1 MSQSDHRK
9 DQVVRPKKQSNP
21 TTSSNS
27 IEIVTSNNDN
37 KSESSKHSEQ
47 QETSSEYARRLAASA
62 PRKVS
67 SKASSRATSKAS
79 SAARL
84 QVKLEEAEAKV
95 EAEFSREMTE
105 RAQRQLSREINQK
118 QQELKRKEEERRS
131 QLEDE
136 AEEREALLRKKRAS
150 IQARK
155 EVIDALEEE
164 RSERADSLSLG
175 LTEVTPMDKAAAFV
189 GGIGSNG
196 NEKIP
201 VELTVSNKN
210 SEINS
215 FSAPLRLNDQET
227 VGRCKAEPLYTSSV
241 VFTSGTMPTY
251 TSPMTDSHYAW
262 ASKQAHHTNLPSK
275 LVPKIEPSVFTRIAT
290 NDKMST
296 PVLRDRGSNPNAPKV
311 FPPTLHEQS
320 YIKPSESPHEHLHYS
335 GGGNTSSA
343 DRVIEAVCSQMALS
357 RLPLTQPDVFDGRD
371 SLQFP
376 VWKMTFDSL
385 INHGS
390 MSATDKLNL
399 LNRFVGGEAKIAI
412 QGYLLLPPSEAFK
425 AAYNLLLERYG
436 DSFNIA
442 NEFRNRLKLW
452 PKVGGTDT
460 TGLRNL
466 VDFLKQC
473 RTAKQSFPSLKILDD
488 ESENTELTRKL
499 PAWLSRQWAR
509 KVATH
514 RATIGQY
521 PSFEEFVDF
530 LTVEDNIAHD
540 PLARTL
546 QSSEGAKEKRKGSSF
561 ASGRGSELPVS
572 EAGNGKNFGMC
583 RFCGDRHSLQVCK
596 KFGSEPFE
604 TRRRF
609 VIENQLCFACLIK
622 GHISRECRNR
632 KECQTCQ
639 GMHPTSLHRSEPSTE
654 EGSSTLSVT
663 ACASSHHAIN
673 TPLKSSMVVPVRI
686 SHMNYP
692 DREVV
697 VYAMLDTQ
705 SDSTFITDNAARSL
719 GLEGK
724 AVRLSLSTM
733 TANNKVIKC
742 ERYDGLVVRNFE
754 GNCDIKLPGV
764 YSRKSIPINHSHIPC
779 GEMLSNWP
787 HLNSLKHKLV
797 PRMNYEVGML
807 IGYDCPKALI
817 PREVITAADSDDGPF
832 GLRTDLGWGVVGVI
846 SHSTDLVSDHIGFS
860 HRIVATQT
868 TGSQLILP
876 KRVKETVSPTD
887 CLRVM
892 ERDFLD
898 RNCNGEEFSLN
909 ERRFLKLMDERIK
922 VDDSLHY
929 SMPLPFNDN
938 KGKLFNNKAQVMK
951 RTMSLKRKM
960 IKDRS
965 YRAEYTE
972 FMEEMVRKGFAEE
985 VDDSLDSNSSHV
997 WYLPH
1002 FGVFHKTKGKLRVV
1016 FDCAAKYENISL
1028 NDTLMKGPDY
1038 INSLTGILC
1047 RFRKHPVAFSCDVEK
1062 MFYAFHVHPE
1072 DRDYLRFLWWRKGDV
1087 SVPLSTYRMTA
1098 HLFGAI
1104 SSPACAS
1111 FGLRRIAK
1119 EFVEYGEDVLDFISH
1134 DFYVDDG
1141 LRSVRNEED
1150 AISLV
1155 RRTVELCSKRGV
1167 RLHKFV
1173 SNSDELMKSLPE
1185 TECASKNH
1193 LLSLDLE
1200 EYPTERVLGILWNAR
1215 RDVFQFKVNA
1225 SRNPRTRR
1233 ELLSVTSSIF
1243 DPLGWIAPF
1252 TLRARLILQQ
1262 ICREGLEW
1270 DDQASPFLLNRW
1282 ESWYK
1287 ETVKLSDL
1295 SISRCLRYQ
1304 GCSEPINTQLHHF
1317 ADASEDAYGACSYL
1331 RTTIQCRPGFSVSRD
1346 GKGPGG
1352 TCSQYYHTPVGID
1365 GCGSSSPF
1373 VK

>member
-79 SAARL
+79 SAVRL

-105 RAQRQLSREINQK
+105 RAQRQLSREMK
-118 QQELKRKEEERRS
+118 QKEEERRR

-275 LVPKIEPSVFTRIAT
+275 LVPNIEPSVFTRIAT

-296 PVLRDRGSNPNAPKV
+296 PVLRDRGLNPNAPKV

-466 VDFLKQC
+466 VDFFKQC

-540 PLARTL
+540 PLARSL
-546 QSSEGAKEKRKGSSF
+546 QPSEGAKEKRKGSSF

-583 RFCGDRHSLQVCK
+583 RFCGDGHSLQVCK

-609 VIENQLCFACLIK
+609 GIENQLCFACLIK
-622 GHISRECRNR
+622 GHISRECRSR

-764 YSRKSIPINHSHIPC
+764 YSRKSIPINRIHIPC

-972 FMEEMVRKGFAEE
+972 FMEEMVLQRVKTTVKQLSSLCLFITVILNILLIMQPTQEE
-985 VDDSLDSNSSHV
+985 MEA
-997 WYLPH
+997 
-1002 FGVFHKTKGKLRVV
+1002 KL
-1016 FDCAAKYENISL
+1016 
-1028 NDTLMKGPDY
+1028 
-1038 INSLTGILC
+1038 
-1047 RFRKHPVAFSCDVEK
+1047 VESQI
-1062 MFYAFHVHPE
+1062 P
-1072 DRDYLRFLWWRKGDV
+1072 
-1087 SVPLSTYRMTA
+1087 
-1098 HLFGAI
+1098 
-1104 SSPACAS
+1104 
-1111 FGLRRIAK
+1111 
-1119 EFVEYGEDVLDFISH
+1119 
-1134 DFYVDDG
+1134 
-1141 LRSVRNEED
+1141 
-1150 AISLV
+1150 
-1155 RRTVELCSKRGV
+1155 VELVYEGG
-1167 RLHKFV
+1167 
-1173 SNSDELMKSLPE
+1173 P
-1185 TECASKNH
+1185 
-1193 LLSLDLE
+1193 
-1200 EYPTERVLGILWNAR
+1200 EYPAMPFNTSGFVNNSVCKKLNLNMKKLIAHVSTREEFLRCLKKKNWSQI
-1215 RDVFQFKVNA
+1215 VFVGDSRIRQRWTALISFVKNVRYQFT
-1225 SRNPRTRR
+1225 PR
-1233 ELLSVTSSIF
+1233 VTSTL
-1243 DPLGWIAPF
+1243 DYTHAP
-1252 TLRARLILQQ
+1252 Q
-1262 ICREGLEW
+1262 
-1270 DDQASPFLLNRW
+1270 
-1282 ESWYK
+1282 
-1287 ETVKLSDL
+1287 
-1295 SISRCLRYQ
+1295 
-1304 GCSEPINTQLHHF
+1304 
-1317 ADASEDAYGACSYL
+1317 
-1331 RTTIQCRPGFSVSRD
+1331 
-1346 GKGPGG
+1346 
-1352 TCSQYYHTPVGID
+1352 
-1365 GCGSSSPF
+1365 
-1373 VK
+1373 